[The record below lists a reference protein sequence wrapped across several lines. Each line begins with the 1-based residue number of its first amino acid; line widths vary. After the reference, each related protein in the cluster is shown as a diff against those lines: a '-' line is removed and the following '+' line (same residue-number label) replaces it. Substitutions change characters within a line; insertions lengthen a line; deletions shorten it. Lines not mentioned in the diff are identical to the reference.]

1 MIDKINI
8 NQPLFESGSSP
19 GQANPARAL
28 PNSDADVSVQVD
40 YASLIEQATQ
50 PPQEDAQLVE
60 KARSLLLSGQ
70 LETLQNIREAAE
82 NMVKFGV

>member
-8 NQPLFESGSSP
+8 NQHLIESGSSP

-28 PNSDADVSVQVD
+28 PNNDADVSVQVS

-50 PPQEDAQLVE
+50 SPQEDAQLVE
-60 KARSLLLSGQ
+60 KARALLLSGQ